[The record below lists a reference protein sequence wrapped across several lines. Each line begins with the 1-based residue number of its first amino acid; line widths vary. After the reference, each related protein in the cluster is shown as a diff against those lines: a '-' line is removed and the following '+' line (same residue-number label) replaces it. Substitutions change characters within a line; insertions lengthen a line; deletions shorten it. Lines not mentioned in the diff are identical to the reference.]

1 MHSNAMDLRKGL
13 LVTHQGRTC
22 TVIFWNILRNDRRTF
37 VQMRL
42 KDLLTGRITE
52 LKEHGDSKYEVL
64 DSEIIDLAH
73 SYREGND
80 EIFYTPA
87 GEEYRCPIPAVAD
100 ALLWK
105 TDTYKGLLV
114 DGKLVTISL
123 PQTVVATVA
132 DTSPSIKGVGSGQKD
147 AVLDNGIKIKVGMLV
162 NNGDRVRVDPET
174 LEYKERVTS

>member
-1 MHSNAMDLRKGL
+1 MHANALDLRKGL

-22 TVIFWNILRNDRRTF
+22 TVIYWNILRNDRRTF

-80 EIFYTPA
+80 EIFYTPD
-87 GEEYRCPIPAVAD
+87 GEEYRCPAAAVED

-123 PQTVVATVA
+123 PQSVIATVA

-147 AVLDNGIKIKVGMLV
+147 AVLDNGVKIKVGMLV

-174 LEYKERVTS
+174 LEYKERITS